1 MSFLDKNYERIFE
14 NTPNTL
20 SALFSL
26 SSFTVIQY
34 VCVVAFIVVIFG
46 MGMNVGLHFFDK
58 GAATVAPGLPPGL
71 VAAASSQQRL
81 RRQQADEPET
91 SVLDEPAKVVEKI
104 EEEKDVVVSASAS
117 LPESFAMFS
126 GAESVS
132 VSSALDSEDVSA
144 GAWIFVDSSKS
155 ISDMQTIIS
164 NRPGGC
170 AVETANAG
178 FTFHVNNW
186 ATRDLALVLE
196 WRDETALK
204 DRDSSTFTGCS
215 RLSTA
220 PGLVPEN
227 QWVHVAFALRGVKD
241 DATNGVR
248 ESKAFLFVNGNMVAT
263 GEGRKGGEVSVHTSP
278 RIASIGSTTDGR
290 FPFFGKISSVFVAR
304 GVMTKKQLISAY
316 GLTDLS
322 SLIEFAKV
330 AREKL
335 LALIVLGRKEAKQ
348 PLMDS
353 TGPVAVAIEA
363 GDLPGVTLQE
373 SFSGSPRMLIVE
385 LTGKVHTDK
394 TNEFS
399 PAKEKEIRD
408 RQAERLAARG
418 ASSANHADSDA
429 VPDKIARTSVPGNPT
444 NGAFDFTKGGNQWV
458 RRMMRMPLSDASG
471 SVSDPVSLAAGTFS
485 DEVTQEDLE
494 KSDRL
499 GRERALS
506 VKGAMQHAWSN
517 YKAKAW
523 GMDELKPR
531 SGTGDN
537 NWLGLGMTLVDS
549 LDTLWIMG
557 MIDEFNEARDWVA
570 QNLDFNK
577 QGSTSVFE
585 VTIRVLGGLLAA
597 FDLSGDKVFLKKAV
611 ELADRLL
618 PAFNTPTGIP
628 RASVSLGSG
637 YASNPSWTGGSA
649 ILSEIGT
656 LQLEFRHLSKAS
668 GVAQYGQKVEAV
680 IAKLDDVNPVNGL
693 YPIYISTDSGQ
704 PTTGTITFGALGDSF
719 YEYLIKMHVQ
729 GGLAETRYR
738 KMYDEA
744 MEGMTGQ
751 LLKHSVPSGLA
762 YVADWN
768 GGGTDDKMDHLVCFV
783 PGMLALGAFNSAG
796 QYGELN
802 AKRDLQNAKALTYT
816 CWQMYER
823 QQTGISP
830 EYVEFPGGQD
840 LVVPSRA
847 PFYILRP
854 EAAESLFVLHQ
865 LTGNPIYRE
874 WGWKMFQ
881 AIERYCKT
889 TYGYGAHPDVRD
901 TGRVPDDR
909 MESFF
914 LAETLKYLYM
924 LQSPDHEIS
933 LERYVL
939 GTEAHPLSRF
949 DSNRWTELLA
959 S

>member
-1 MSFLDKNYERIFE
+1 
-14 NTPNTL
+14 
-20 SALFSL
+20 
-26 SSFTVIQY
+26 
-34 VCVVAFIVVIFG
+34 VAFIVTIFG

-58 GAATVAPGLPPGL
+58 GGAATIAPGLPPGL
-71 VAAASSQQRL
+71 VAAQSQSQQRL

-91 SVLDEPAKVVEKI
+91 EGAVIDEPKQVVQKVV
-104 EEEKDVVVSASAS
+104 EEKDVATQVITAI
-117 LPESFAMFS
+117 PESYASFT
-126 GAESVS
+126 GVESLS
-132 VSSALDSEDVSA
+132 VSSSLDSEDVSA

-170 AVETANAG
+170 AGETANAG
-178 FTFHVNNW
+178 YTFHVNNW

-196 WRDETALK
+196 WRDDTASK
-204 DRDSSTFTGCS
+204 DRETSYTGCS

-220 PGLVPEN
+220 SGIVPEN
-227 QWVHVAFALRGVKD
+227 QWVHVAFSLRGVKD
-241 DATNGVR
+241 DATKGVR
-248 ESKAFLFVNGNMVAT
+248 ESKAFLFVNGNIVAT
-263 GEGRKGGEVSVHTSP
+263 GEGRKGGESSVHTTP
-278 RIASIGSTTDGR
+278 RIASIGSTTDAR
-290 FPFFGKISSVFVAR
+290 FPFFGKIASVFVSR
-304 GVMTKKQLISAY
+304 GVMTKKQLQSAY

-322 SLIEFAKV
+322 GLVDFAKL

-335 LALIVLGRKEAKQ
+335 LALIVLGQKELNQ
-348 PLMDS
+348 PLVDS
-353 TGPVAVAIEA
+353 SGPVSKAIES
-363 GDLPGVTLQE
+363 GELPGVSLQE
-373 SFSGSPRMLIVE
+373 TFSGSPHILVAE
-385 LTGKVHTDK
+385 LTGKARPEK

-408 RQAERLAARG
+408 RLAERLAKRATS
-418 ASSANHADSDA
+418 ASKHADSDA
-429 VPDKIARTSVPGNPT
+429 VPDKLARISVPGNPT
-444 NGAFDFTKGGNQWV
+444 SGAFDYTKGGNQWV
-458 RRMMRMPLSDASG
+458 RRMMRMSLADASG
-471 SVSDPVSLAAGTFS
+471 SVTDPVSLAAGTFS
-485 DEVTQEDLE
+485 DEVTQEELE

-499 GRERALS
+499 GRDRALS
-506 VKGAMQHAWSN
+506 VKGAMQHAWGFYRKN
-517 YKAKAW
+517 AW

-557 MIDEFNEARDWVA
+557 MLDEFNEAKDWVA

-585 VTIRVLGGLLAA
+585 ITIRVLGGLLAA
-597 FDLSGDKVFLKKAV
+597 FDLSGEKVFLQKAL

-668 GVAQYGQKVEAV
+668 GAPQYGQKVEAV
-680 IAKLDDVNPVNGL
+680 IAKLDEINPVNGL

-729 GGLAETRYR
+729 GGLEETRYR

-802 AKRDLQNAKALTYT
+802 AKRDLQNAKALAYT

-881 AIERYCKT
+881 AIEKYCKT

-924 LQSPDHEIS
+924 LQSPDHDIS

-949 DSNRWTELLA
+949 DSNRWAELLVDKK
-959 S
+959 